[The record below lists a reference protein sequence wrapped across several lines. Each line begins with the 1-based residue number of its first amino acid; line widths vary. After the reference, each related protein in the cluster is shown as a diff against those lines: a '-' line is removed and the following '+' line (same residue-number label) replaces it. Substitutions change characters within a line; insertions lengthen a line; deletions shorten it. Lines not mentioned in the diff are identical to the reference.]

1 MYDKAQVWIEIFVE
15 IKISEIKASE
25 IAFKVKIQWNN
36 YTIKISINQMGKCK
50 SEMEFVN
57 LKWENSS
64 LKWDWS
70 S

>member
-1 MYDKAQVWIEIFVE
+1 MYDKAQVWIEIFME

-50 SEMEFVN
+50 S
-57 LKWENSS
+57 
-64 LKWDWS
+64 
-70 S
+70 